1 MRVSAAMLACALLAS
16 SCAGASARYGCPA
29 AEGISCRSVSR
40 VHSDVVSGR
49 DGREPP
55 ELRRGERKGKGRARR
70 RGVPRAETYGA
81 AWNAKEPAG
90 VFAAASAEEPAGVFA
105 AASAEEPVYEAPR
118 AVRIWIAPWADGDG
132 AFHSAKY
139 VWALPE
145 RGTWTVGGVAL
156 PAADSPGRGGE
167 TLRLR
172 GTEGGR

>member
-1 MRVSAAMLACALLAS
+1 MRVSAAILACALLAS

-49 DGREPP
+49 DGREVP
-55 ELRRGERKGKGRARR
+55 ELRRRGERKGKGRARR

-81 AWNAKEPAG
+81 AWNGK
-90 VFAAASAEEPAGVFA
+90 EPAGVFA

-156 PAADSPGRGGE
+156 PAADGPGRGGE

>member
-1 MRVSAAMLACALLAS
+1 MRISAAALFACALLAS
-16 SCAGASARYGCPA
+16 SCAGTSARYGCPA
-29 AEGISCRSVSR
+29 AEGVSCGSVSR

-49 DGREPP
+49 DGLEAP
-55 ELRRGERKGKGRARR
+55 ELRGRGERKGKGRPRR
-70 RGVPRAETYGA
+70 REVLRAETYGA
-81 AWNAKEPAG
+81 AWNGKEPAG
-90 VFAAASAEEPAGVFA
+90 PFA

-132 AFHSAKY
+132 VFHSAKY

-145 RGTWTVGGVAL
+145 RGTWSVGGVAL
-156 PAADSPGRGGE
+156 PAADSPGRGRE